1 MYIFSSIYL
10 NICVNYCCCSK
21 MKHALLEH
29 YWSTETQNQLIVN
42 MGNKADISSNTF
54 CNVEETKATEQ
65 A

>member
-1 MYIFSSIYL
+1 
-10 NICVNYCCCSK
+10 